1 MNLKFLFTVALS
13 SIFRMCSIEATL
25 SYDLDTTKLLRCS
38 FSIDHHNR
46 IMIQNGR
53 VRKIIYPEE
62 NLSISLEEHSGQAFI
77 YAVGKI
83 EKPLALALIT
93 ESGLVQDI
101 ELSFQNKESEVL
113 ILNEAQEEETKD
125 ALPSCIAPYMTEEEQ
140 RQLLVN
146 DILSGRIP
154 DGYVSCTQ
162 PRWNRSIKCGLQG
175 TNIVKLENT
184 TSTIYIYEIVNSSK
198 KKRKISEAD
207 LKCEGST
214 WICLESHTL
223 KPREKILGIVCVGK
237 P

>member
-1 MNLKFLFTVALS
+1 
-13 SIFRMCSIEATL
+13 MCSIEAAL

-77 YAVGKI
+77 YAVGRI
-83 EKPLALALIT
+83 EKPLALAVIT
-93 ESGLVQDI
+93 DSGLVQDI
-101 ELSFQNKESEVL
+101 ELSFQSKESEVL
-113 ILNEAQEEETKD
+113 ILNEPQEEEETKD
-125 ALPSCIAPYMTEEEQ
+125 VLPSSIVPCMTEEEQ

-146 DILSGRIP
+146 DILSGRLP
-154 DGYVSCTQ
+154 EGYVSCTQ

-175 TNIVKLENT
+175 TNIVKLENA
-184 TSTIYIYEIVNSSK
+184 TSTIYIYEIVNRSK
-198 KKRKISEAD
+198 RKRKISEVD
-207 LKCEGST
+207 LACEGST